1 MLPAPHLDR
10 LRTQLGQLPEL
21 ITLAR
26 LALAP
31 GSGRRGAR
39 VSGATRTAPLPCRVD
54 VLSLVGPTAT
64 DTVHDE
70 HGDQDD
76 TPGLDLLT
84 SWARTVIDD
93 RQRANDWS
101 GWFRVSSGLHPL
113 DWRESNVSLAIGYL
127 LLHLPFAAARPYARD
142 MADEIGRLHGHLN
155 RAAGQPIAAPAQR
168 KVCPTCQHLSIT
180 IRPDG
185 MRECSN
191 EDCQAVRSQDEYN
204 DRAEQVLAELA
215 A

>member
-1 MLPAPHLDR
+1 MLPAPIVDR

-21 ITLAR
+21 ITLAH
-26 LALAP
+26 LALQP

-64 DTVHDE
+64 DTVHDQ
-70 HGDQDD
+70 HGDQDQ
-76 TPGLDLLT
+76 TPGLDLLVT
-84 SWARTVIDD
+84 WARTVLED
-93 RQRANDWS
+93 RQAANDWTAWVRPA
-101 GWFRVSSGLHPL
+101 GHDWERTVS
-113 DWRESNVSLAIGYL
+113 VAVKL
-127 LLHLPFAAARPYARD
+127 LLFHLEFAAGRAYARD

-155 RAAGQPIAAPAQR
+155 RATGMPIASTVQR
-168 KVCPTCQHLSIT
+168 RQVCPTCQHLT
-180 IRPDG
+180 VTVRPDG

-204 DRAEQVLAELA
+204 DRAERTLAELA
-215 A
+215 AA